1 MIFNYI
7 YLFFI
12 FLILLVLFV
21 EMNSLNINY
30 WLLLLFFLVIILII
44 LNWSVINLN
53 FVNKTLFKN
62 NLSFLLCIIFTILMV
77 GFWKEDSLDIYFLNF
92 LVFFGS
98 LIIVNT
104 NQLFLVY
111 LAIELQTFPIFVLIC
126 KEKFEIK
133 ASEAALKYFILGAL
147 SSGFFLLG
155 CSMLY
160 LNGLTLD
167 LRIFQ
172 LSQHM
177 NSFVEVSCLF
187 IIISLIFKLA
197 LFPFHFWIADIY
209 EGSSL
214 KTITTIA
221 ILPKISIIYVFMQV
235 LNYNDFITLVG
246 LISVVVANISA
257 LNQSKIKRLL
267 AYSGISHFG
276 FIILMINFFNVESL
290 QVGFFYL
297 MIYTSIIV
305 GMFLLMKETF
315 FTKDYYLIELSGLN
329 NLTIILGLSWVVLFL
344 SISGIPPL
352 SGFISKWFF
361 FSNLVSENYIF
372 LTVLLILA
380 SVIGVGYYLRI
391 VKIMIFQSKND
402 YFNWSYILSKKSK
415 DSTLNYVII
424 GWIIYLN
431 IFLILNP
438 NSFFIPIY
446 YFLNYIY

>member
-1 MIFNYI
+1 MDLLSKKYSLLLI
-7 YLFFI
+7 LFFI
-12 FLILLVLFV
+12 IV
-21 EMNSLNINY
+21 
-30 WLLLLFFLVIILII
+30 VIV
-44 LNWSVINLN
+44 LNWDSINLN
-53 FVNKTLFKN
+53 LITKTLFKN
-62 NLSFLLCIIFTILMV
+62 NLSFLLCMTFAILLV
-77 GFWKEDSLDIYFLNF
+77 GFWRGDSLDIYFLNF

-98 LIIVNT
+98 LIVVNT

-167 LRIFQ
+167 LKVFQ
-172 LSQHM
+172 LFQNT
-177 NSFVEVSCLF
+177 NSFIEISSIF

-214 KTITTIA
+214 RTITTIA
-221 ILPKISIIYVFMQV
+221 ILPKVSVVYVFMQI
-235 LNYNDFITLVG
+235 LNYNHFIILVG
-246 LISVVVANISA
+246 LVSIVVGNVSA

-276 FIILMINFFNVESL
+276 FVVLMLNFFNIESL

-297 MIYTSIIV
+297 MIYITIIL
-305 GMFLLMKETF
+305 GMFLLMKETV

-329 NLTIILGLSWVVLFL
+329 NLTITLGLSWIVLFL

-361 FSNLVSENYIF
+361 FLDLVSENYIF
-372 LTVLLILA
+372 LSIVLVLA
-380 SVIGVGYYLRI
+380 SIVGVGYYLRI
-391 VKIMIFQSKND
+391 IKIMIFQSKND
-402 YFNWSYILSKKSK
+402 YFNWCYILNRKSRS
-415 DSTLNYVII
+415 STLNYCVI
-424 GWIIYLN
+424 GWVVYLN
-431 IFLILNP
+431 LFLMLNP
-438 NSFFIPIY
+438 NSLFMSLY
-446 YFLNYIY
+446 YFLNYIF